1 MPDQS
6 TILSLPHILPSQA
19 QKHVTHNEAL
29 RLLDVMVQLTVLQ
42 RTLSG
47 PPASPGLG
55 DRHIVASGPT
65 GDWNGH
71 AQKIAMWN
79 GSAWEFFG
87 AVAGWRAYVVDE
99 SAMAVFDGAGWQS
112 LGGGVTQVAQ
122 WGVGMAAD
130 ATNKLAVE
138 SAAAL
143 FTNPT
148 GSHQLAINKG
158 AAAATSSLLFQH
170 DFDTHAEIGLIG
182 DNDLTVKVSPDG
194 AAFITALSVAKNT
207 GRVALAQP
215 VQIVPMA
222 GDAGSLSDGYLWY
235 NSTTGK
241 FRARQNGATV
251 DVVTE
256 VSGTFP
262 DSDFTISADL
272 DATKKAMFQ
281 VSGLTTGTTRTYSL
295 PNASGTVAL
304 LSGTQTFTGTTTI
317 SGTATLSGTT
327 TISAATA
334 NLGTSAAASTLGL
347 GTGATTSGINKTI
360 NIGTAG
366 LSGSVTSVIIGSAV
380 SGALG
385 SVTINSPAV
394 TVVGQISGTAV
405 TQTATDVTAGRLLKV
420 GDFGLGGTGLS
431 LTDIDDPTTRVGFY
445 RITTASI
452 GTFPPVAGK
461 SATLLHQGHS
471 VGYLSQ
477 RYQDINTDKIYVRYY
492 NGTWSTWRLVYNH
505 NTILGT
511 VSQASGV
518 PTGALIERGSNANG
532 EYARFADGTQI
543 CTSPVFVADAT
554 TVQGALFKWASDQ
567 TWTFPASFIS
577 TPVVTPGRTN
587 SSLFVAAPSSS
598 TTTSA
603 TVNVLSTVSLTSRSA
618 MLAAFGRWF

>member
-29 RLLDVMVQLTVLQ
+29 RLLDVMVQLTVQ
-42 RTLSG
+42 QKTLSV
-47 PPASPGLG
+47 PPASPGQG

-71 AQKIAMWN
+71 AQQIAMWN

-99 SAMAVFDGAGWQS
+99 SAMVVFDGAGWQS
-112 LGGGVTQVAQ
+112 LGGGVTQAAQ

-138 SAAAL
+138 SASAL

-194 AAFITALSVAKNT
+194 AAFITALSVAKNS
-207 GRVALAQP
+207 GRVALSQP

-222 GDAGSLSDGYLWY
+222 GDAGPLSDGYLWY
-235 NSTTGK
+235 NSATGK

-262 DSDFTISADL
+262 DSDFTISDDL

-366 LSGSVTSVIIGSAV
+366 QSGSVTSVIIGSAV

-385 SVTINSPAV
+385 SVMINSPAV
-394 TVVGQISGTAV
+394 TVAGQISGTAV
-405 TQTATDVTAGRLLKV
+405 TQTTIDATAGRLMKV
-420 GDFGLGGTGLS
+420 GDFGLGARAPQITSLDTLS
-431 LTDIDDPTTRVGFY
+431 TCGFFHILAVNALAGGAPTAHYYF
-445 RITTASI
+445 
-452 GTFPPVAGK
+452 
-461 SATLLHQGHS
+461 LLHTEYDS
-471 VGYLSQ
+471 NVASQ
-477 RYQDINTDKIYVRYY
+477 VIWRA
-492 NGTWSTWRLVYNH
+492 GSTTMRHYERIKVSGVWQSWTEIFHQSQIR
-505 NTILGT
+505 GT
-511 VSQASGV
+511 VTQSAGV
-518 PTGALIERGSNANG
+518 PTGALIERGSNGNG
-532 EYARFADGTQI
+532 EYVRRL
-543 CTSPVFVADAT
+543 CENSPNF
-554 TVQGALFKWASDQ
+554 SDLCYNFR
-567 TWTFPASFIS
+567 TPYGGHSWRIS
-577 TPVVTPGRTN
+577 SKV
-587 SSLFVAAPSSS
+587 
-598 TTTSA
+598 
-603 TVNVLSTVSLTSRSA
+603 
-618 MLAAFGRWF
+618 